1 MLSRTAMRM
10 PTVANQIVARRTFS
24 STRSQLASPYHYPEG
39 PRSNLPFNPLTKF
52 FALRFWG
59 FMGELMSKDSRQEF
73 LVLTSSIATGFF
85 LPFGVAGK
93 PIASNMPSSTVQI
106 LTIQQ
111 SGRSRRTN
119 RCIAVDAPTLAWLQ
133 CYLQDAGPSFRMYI
147 IVVLNPKHVFDLNY
161 VFQSI
166 CCARLELLVVTCE
179 LP

>member
-1 MLSRTAMRM
+1 MRM

-59 FMGELMSKDSRQEF
+59 FMGELMPNESRRGSI
-73 LVLTSSIATGFF
+73 VLTCSIATGFF

-93 PIASNMPSSTVQI
+93 SIASNMPSPTVRI

-119 RCIAVDAPTLAWLQ
+119 RRIAVDAPTLAWLQ
-133 CYLQDAGPSFRMYI
+133 CYPQDAGPSFRMYI
-147 IVVLNPKHVFDLNY
+147 IVTLNPKHVFDFDY
-161 VFQSI
+161 IFQSI
-166 CCARLELLVVTCE
+166 CCAHLELLVVTCE